1 MLSVVTFSVAPDCTK
16 YYLFSI
22 MRLKPVVTGEVI
34 MKPGDM
40 DALFNPKTIALIG
53 ATDDNDSVGR
63 SVMEN
68 LIGSGDRKIFPVN
81 PRKDALF
88 GRECY
93 PTIASVNQE
102 VDLAVIATPAST
114 VPSIVEECGEAGVAG
129 IIIISAG
136 FKETGKAGWELEN
149 QIIEVRKRYGMRIIG
164 PNCIG
169 VVRPTVNLNTSFLK
183 TNPDTGNVAFISQS
197 GALGSAILDWAVRAR
212 IGFSM
217 FTSLGSMID
226 VDFADL
232 IDYLGEDYKT
242 RSIMLYMEGI
252 GNAKR
257 FMSSARGFARTK
269 PIVVVKPGKFTESA
283 KAALSHT
290 GSMAGDDQV
299 YDAAFK
305 RVGVIRVSEFS
316 DLFNAAAVLDS
327 KYLPRGG
334 RLAIVTNAGGFG
346 VMATDTLISLGGTLA
361 ELSPDTREKL
371 DEILPAYWSRG
382 NPIDV
387 LGDADG
393 ERYAGAIKAC
403 LDDRNIDGILVIY
416 APQAILK
423 PDTLAQAVVALAKE
437 SAKPIITAWMGG
449 DWIESGRAVLLNNNI
464 PTYESPE
471 DAVRTYLHMYNYRRN
486 LAFLYETPSEL
497 GVAEGPSKNHLKAFI
512 KRVSNEQR
520 SLLTEAESKEFL
532 ITYGINATMP
542 SVSRSFE
549 EAASLADGTGY
560 PVVLKIVSPDI
571 THKTD
576 VGGIAT
582 GIRNRHELAE
592 AYTNM
597 MRAVKTKAPDAS
609 ITGISV
615 QKMVENIDYEL
626 IVGAKKDR
634 DFGTIILFGMG
645 GIGTEIFRDVSI
657 GLPPLNQILAR
668 RLMEETKVYKVLKG
682 FRGKAPAD
690 MKGLEK
696 LIVNFSNMIVDF
708 PEIDQIDVN
717 PVVIAG
723 GNAYALDARIVLD
736 LAQIDHKTLY
746 PHLVITPYPSRHITN
761 WRLKDGTDVVL
772 RPIKPED
779 EPLESEMLTTLS
791 RESLRVRFFSIIKDI
806 SHDMLTRFCNI
817 DYDREMA
824 MVAEIH
830 TEGKRRIIGIS
841 RLIVEADGKKA
852 EYAIVIHDDFQGKGL
867 GYKMVDILI
876 GLAQDKGLDEIYGS
890 VLSENEKMLSVVE
903 KLGFKITREPD
914 GISHVSLVLR

>member
-1 MLSVVTFSVAPDCTK
+1 
-16 YYLFSI
+16 
-22 MRLKPVVTGEVI
+22 

-40 DALFNPKTIALIG
+40 NALFNPKTIALIG
-53 ATDDNDSVGR
+53 ATDVSDSVGR
-63 SVMEN
+63 SIMEN
-68 LIGSGDRKIFPVN
+68 LIGSGNRKIFPVN
-81 PRKDALF
+81 PKRTVLF
-88 GRECY
+88 DRECF
-93 PTIASVNQE
+93 PDIASVKEE

-114 VPSIVEECGEAGVAG
+114 VPSVVEECGQAGVAG

-136 FKETGKAGWELEN
+136 FKEAGETGQELEN
-149 QIIEVRKRYGMRIIG
+149 RIKEIRKKYGMRIIG

-183 TNPDTGNVAFISQS
+183 TSPEAGNVAFISQS
-197 GALGSAILDWAVRAR
+197 GALGSAILDWAVHAH

-242 RSIMLYMEGI
+242 RSIMLYMEGV
-252 GNAKR
+252 GSARR

-269 PIVVVKPGKFTESA
+269 PIVIVKPGKFSESA

-334 RLAIVTNAGGFG
+334 RLAVVTNAGGFG
-346 VMATDTLISLGGTLA
+346 VMATDTLIALGGTLA
-361 ELSPDTREKL
+361 DISDDTKEKL
-371 DEILPAYWSRG
+371 NAVLPAYWSRG

-387 LGDADG
+387 LGDADN

-403 LDDRNIDGILVIY
+403 LDDRNVDGILVIY
-416 APQAILK
+416 SPQAILK
-423 PDTLAQAVVALAKE
+423 PDVLAQTVVALAKE
-437 SAKPIITAWMGG
+437 SAKPIITAWVGG
-449 DWIESGRAVLLNNNI
+449 DWVEAGRAVLLQNNI

-471 DAVRTYLHMYNYRRN
+471 DAVRTYLHMYQYRRN
-486 LAFLYETPSEL
+486 LTLLYETPSEL
-497 GVAEGPSKNHLKAFI
+497 GLAEGPSKNHLKAFI
-512 KRVSNEQR
+512 KRVSNEKR
-520 SLLTEAESKEFL
+520 ALLTEEESKQFL
-532 ITYGINATMP
+532 ITYGINTTMP
-542 SVSRSFE
+542 SLSRDSE
-549 EAASLADGTGY
+549 EAICLAGEIGY

-576 VGGIAT
+576 VGGIKT
-582 GIRNRHELAE
+582 GIGNKQELAE
-592 AYTNM
+592 AYVDM
-597 MRAVKTKAPDAS
+597 LRVVKLKAPDAS

-615 QKMVENIDYEL
+615 QKMIENIDYEL
-626 IVGAKKDR
+626 ILGAKKDS

-645 GIGTEIFRDVSI
+645 GIGTEIFKDVSI

-668 RLMEETKVYKVLKG
+668 RLMQDTKIYKVLKG
-682 FRGKAPAD
+682 FRGKLPAN
-690 MKGLEK
+690 MKGLEE

-708 PEIDQIDVN
+708 PEIGEIDIN
-717 PVVIAG
+717 PVAISE

-736 LAQIDHKTLY
+736 LDQVDHKILY
-746 PHLVITPYPSRHITN
+746 PHLVITPYPSRYVMN
-761 WRLKDGTDVVL
+761 WRLKDGTDVVF

-779 EPLESEMLTTLS
+779 EPLEYEMLTTLS
-791 RESLRVRFFSIIKDI
+791 KESLRVRFFSIIKDI
-806 SHDMLTRFCNI
+806 SHEMLMRFCNI

-824 MVAEIH
+824 MVAE
-830 TEGKRRIIGIS
+830 TYVNGKRRIIGIS
-841 RLIVEADGKKA
+841 RLIVETDGKKA
-852 EYAIVIHDDFQGKGL
+852 EYAIVVHDDFQGKGL

-876 GLAQDKGLDEIYGS
+876 GLAQDKGLEEIYGS
-890 VLSENEKMLSVVE
+890 VLSENSKMLSVVE
-903 KLGFKITREPD
+903 KLGFKVTREPD
-914 GISHVSLVLR
+914 GVSHVSLTLK

>member
-1 MLSVVTFSVAPDCTK
+1 
-16 YYLFSI
+16 
-22 MRLKPVVTGEVI
+22 MR
-34 MKPGDM
+34 PGDLN
-40 DALFNPKTIALIG
+40 ALFNPNTIALFG
-53 ATDDNDSVGR
+53 ATDVDGSVGR
-63 SVMEN
+63 SIMEN
-68 LIGSGDRKIFPVN
+68 LAGSEDRDIFPVN
-81 PRKDALF
+81 PKRDVLF
-88 GRECY
+88 GRECF
-93 PTIASVNQE
+93 PDIASINRE
-102 VDLAVIATPAST
+102 VDLAVIATPAAT
-114 VPSIVEECGEAGVAG
+114 VPAIVEDCGEAGVAG

-136 FKETGKAGWELEN
+136 FKETGEAGRELEDR
-149 QIIEVRKRYGMRIIG
+149 IRETRKKYGMRIIG

-169 VVRPTVNLNTSFLK
+169 LIRPTVNLNTSFLK
-183 TNPDTGNVAFISQS
+183 SCPDSGNVAFISQS
-197 GALGSAILDWAVRAR
+197 GALGSAILDWAVRAH

-217 FTSLGSMID
+217 FASLGSMID

-242 RSIMLYMEGI
+242 RSMMLYMEGI

-269 PIVVVKPGKFTESA
+269 PIVVVKPGKFSESA

-334 RLAIVTNAGGFG
+334 RLAIITNAGGFG
-346 VMATDTLISLGGTLA
+346 VMATDTLIALGGRLA
-361 ELSPDTREKL
+361 ELSEDTREKL
-371 DEILPAYWSRG
+371 NTTLPAYWSKG

-387 LGDADG
+387 LGDTDN
-393 ERYAGAIKAC
+393 ERYAAAIRAC
-403 LDDRNIDGILVIY
+403 LGDRNVDGILVIY
-416 APQAILK
+416 APQAILR
-423 PDTLAQAVVALAKE
+423 PDVLAETVVSLAKE
-437 SAKPIITAWMGG
+437 SAKPIITAWVGG
-449 DWIESGRAVLLNNNI
+449 DWVESGRMVLLKNSI

-471 DAVRTYLHMYNYRRN
+471 DAVRTYLHMYHYRRN
-486 LAFLYETPSEL
+486 LTLLYETPSEL
-497 GVAEGPSKNHLKAFI
+497 GLAEGPSRNHLKAFI
-512 KRVSNEQR
+512 TRVKNEKR

-532 ITYGINATMP
+532 ITYGINSTMP
-542 SVSRSFE
+542 SLARTSD
-549 EAASLADGTGY
+549 EAIFFGQQTGY

-576 VGGIAT
+576 VGGIRT
-582 GIRNRHELAE
+582 GIRNRNELTD
-592 AYTNM
+592 AYADI
-597 MRAVKTKAPDAS
+597 MRAVKEKAPHAE

-615 QKMVENIDYEL
+615 QKMIENIDWEL
-626 IVGAKKDR
+626 IVGAKKDK

-645 GIGTEIFRDVSI
+645 GIGTEIFKDVSI

-668 RLMEETKVYKVLKG
+668 RLMEETKIYRMLKG
-682 FRGKAPAD
+682 FRGKHPAN
-690 MKGLEK
+690 MQSLEE

-708 PEIDQIDVN
+708 PEIGEIDIN
-717 PVVIAG
+717 PVVIAQG
-723 GNAYALDARIVLD
+723 KACALDARIILD
-736 LAQIDHKTLY
+736 LDQVDHKTLY
-746 PHLVITPYPSRHITN
+746 PHLVITPYPSRYVTTWHL
-761 WRLKDGTDVVL
+761 RDGTDVAL

-791 RESLRVRFFSIIKDI
+791 QESLRVRFFSIIKDI

-824 MVAEIH
+824 MVAEIN
-830 TEGKRRIIGIS
+830 TGGTRRIIGIS

-867 GYKMVDILI
+867 GYKMVDMLI
-876 GLAQDKGLDEIYGS
+876 GIAQDKGLDEIYGI
-890 VLSENEKMLSVVE
+890 VLSENSKMLKVVE
-903 KLGFKITREPD
+903 KLGFTVSRQPD
-914 GISHVSLVLR
+914 GISHVVLKLR